1 MIKKNH
7 TFIIAEAGVNHNGNL
22 KLAKRLIDISV
33 DAGADAVKF
42 QTFNANEVIS
52 KNAKKINYQ
61 RRNFKDKDTQL
72 NMLKK
77 LELKNNEFKELFDYC
92 KKKKIIFLSTA
103 KDLISANFLN
113 TLNVKAHKVG
123 SGDII
128 NHELLRYL
136 GKTNKPII
144 ISTGMANLK
153 EIGNVFK
160 LIKNKKNIHLLHCVS
175 LYPTALKLAN
185 LNTIPFLKKKFKV
198 SCGFSDHTPNYEA
211 SIAAVALG
219 AHIIEK
225 HITLNKKML
234 GPDHKTS
241 LDPSEFKIMV
251 NSIRNIDTA
260 LGSFNKVLSKKEKKN
275 IKLFRRGLVFNK
287 DIKKYAKITSADIG
301 IKRPLTG
308 LKPEYKPKII
318 GKILRR
324 NVKED
329 QPINFNCFK

>member
-7 TFIIAEAGVNHNGNL
+7 TFIIAEAGVNHNGSL
-22 KLAKRLIDISV
+22 KLAKKLIDTATY
-33 DAGADAVKF
+33 AGADAVKF
-42 QTFNANEVIS
+42 QTFNADQVIS
-52 KNAKKINYQ
+52 KDAKKIDYQ
-61 RRNFKDKDTQL
+61 RKNFKDKDSQL
-72 NMLKK
+72 SMLKK
-77 LELKNNEFKELFDYC
+77 LELKDYEFKELFNYC

-103 KDLISANFLN
+103 KDLISAKFLN
-113 TLNVKAHKVG
+113 NLNVKAHKIG

-128 NHELLRYL
+128 NHDLLSYL

-144 ISTGMANLK
+144 VSTGMANLK
-153 EIGNVFK
+153 EIGDVFK
-160 LIKNKKNIHLLHCVS
+160 LIKKKKNIHLLHCVS
-175 LYPTALKLAN
+175 LYPTALNLAN

-198 SCGFSDHTPNYEA
+198 SCGFSDHTLNYEA

-241 LDPSEFKIMV
+241 LDPSDFKNMV
-251 NSIRNIDTA
+251 NSIRNIDSA
-260 LGSFNKVLSKKEKKN
+260 LGSFNKVLSKKERKN

-287 DIKKYAKITSADIG
+287 DIKKYAKITSADIS

-308 LKPEYKPKII
+308 LKPEFKFKII

-324 NVKED
+324 DVKED
-329 QPINFNCFK
+329 QPINLNSFK

>member
-7 TFIIAEAGVNHNGNL
+7 TFILAEAGVNHNGSL
-22 KLAKRLIDISV
+22 KLAKKLIDIATY
-33 DAGADAVKF
+33 AGADAVKF
-42 QTFNANEVIS
+42 QTFNADQVIS
-52 KNAKKINYQ
+52 KDAKKIDYQ
-61 RRNFKDKDTQL
+61 RKNFKDKDSQL
-72 NMLKK
+72 SMLKK
-77 LELKNNEFKELFDYC
+77 LELKDYEFKELFNYC

-103 KDLISANFLN
+103 KDLISAKFLN
-113 TLNVKAHKVG
+113 NLNVKAHKIG

-128 NHELLRYL
+128 NHDLLSYL

-144 ISTGMANLK
+144 VSTGMANLK
-153 EIGNVFK
+153 EIGYVFK
-160 LIKNKKNIHLLHCVS
+160 LIKKKKNIHLLHCVS
-175 LYPTALKLAN
+175 LYPTALNLAN

-241 LDPSEFKIMV
+241 LDPSEFKNMV
-251 NSIRNIDTA
+251 NSIRNIDSA
-260 LGSFNKVLSKKEKKN
+260 LGSFNKIISKKERKN

-287 DIKKYAKITSADIG
+287 DIKKYSKITSDDIS

-308 LKPEYKPKII
+308 LKPVFKLRII
-318 GKILRR
+318 GKILKRD
-324 NVKED
+324 VKED
-329 QPINFNCFK
+329 QPINLNCFK